1 VRNIADG
8 KNQYIIISV
17 IIIRYLHKTSVV
29 TDVAEA
35 YPKVKEKGKR
45 RKEKVKSKEPKEFL

>member
-1 VRNIADG
+1 MNPRVARNMADG
-8 KNQYIIISV
+8 KNKYTIISV

-29 TDVAEA
+29 TDGAEA

-45 RKEKVKSKEPKEFL
+45 RK